1 LPIPEDVLYS
11 PTLAGYRA
19 WLENGHAGTIEE
31 FIEECGRASEKD
43 RIMEDIMDE
52 LKHLNLED
60 LKEILFF
67 VKEY

>member
-1 LPIPEDVLYS
+1 
-11 PTLAGYRA
+11 
-19 WLENGHAGTIEE
+19 LENGHSGTIEE

>member
-1 LPIPEDVLYS
+1 MLIPEDVFYS

-19 WLENGHAGTIEE
+19 WLENGHTGTIEE
-31 FIEECGRASEKD
+31 FIEDCGRVSEKD